1 MRRLTILL
9 VILFAQSILT
19 HAQDPVAMTGK
30 PWEKMTREEHRQF
43 FRRHILYTYEPSGVP
58 SIEKLDY
65 YTLVFRGQNIY
76 DPKCAVFDVKAEDK
90 GGTVSL
96 SGEVSIPE
104 YKTGLEN
111 VLRTIGFSRIEN
123 TIQILPDPA
132 LGDFAYAVVTS
143 DTLSMKRSPRERS
156 EQLNLLV
163 KGAPVRL
170 MKMDK
175 TGRYFLIQS
184 VDGYIGWADVKD
196 LSRMTL
202 KIWSQYRKIRRDE
215 TASRKRL
222 KAIAAPI
229 MGIPYV
235 WGGTTNQGMDCS
247 GFSQYIYRQR
257 GINIPRDADQ
267 QSNLG
272 DIVAFRDYMDNLC
285 VGDLLFFAANTGRIG
300 HVAIS
305 LGGMDYL
312 QSSHEDGVHLSSFD
326 KSSPNY
332 DAHTDECFVFARRIL
347 RGGF

>member
-1 MRRLTILL
+1 MKRLTILL
-9 VILFAQSILT
+9 IVLFAQSVLT
-19 HAQDPVAMTGK
+19 NAQDPVAMTGR
-30 PWEKMTREEHRQF
+30 PWEKMTREEHREF
-43 FRRHILYTYEPSGVP
+43 MKKRILSTYEPGGVP

-65 YTLVFRGQNIY
+65 YMLVFREQNIF
-76 DPKCAVFDVKAEDK
+76 DPKCSVFDVKSEDK

-96 SGEVSIPE
+96 SGEVSMPE

-111 VLRTIGFSRIEN
+111 VLHTLGFFRIEN
-123 TIQILPDPA
+123 TIRILPDPA

-143 DTLSMKRSPRERS
+143 ETLSMKRSPREKS

-163 KGAPVRL
+163 KGAPVWL

-184 VDGYIGWADVKD
+184 TDGYIGWSDAKD

-202 KIWSQYRKIRRDE
+202 KKWTAYRKVMRDE
-215 TASRKRL
+215 TASRERL
-222 KAIAAPI
+222 TAIAAPL

-247 GFSQYIYRQR
+247 GFTQYIYRQR

-267 QSNLG
+267 QSNVG
-272 DIVAFRDYMDNLC
+272 EIVAFRGYMDNLC
-285 VGDLLFFAANTGRIG
+285 VGDLLFFASNTGRIG

-312 QSSHEDGVHLSSFD
+312 QSSHENGVHLSSFD
-326 KSSPNY
+326 NASSNY
-332 DAHTDECFVFARRIL
+332 DAHADERFVFARRIL
-347 RGGF
+347 KDGF